1 MMLFESKLFT
11 IIVFSIIVFIAV
23 VLFFDDTDPPDISM
37 WRDD

>member
-11 IIVFSIIVFIAV
+11 VIIFLIIVFLVV
-23 VLFFDDTDPPDISM
+23 VLLFDDTDPPDISM